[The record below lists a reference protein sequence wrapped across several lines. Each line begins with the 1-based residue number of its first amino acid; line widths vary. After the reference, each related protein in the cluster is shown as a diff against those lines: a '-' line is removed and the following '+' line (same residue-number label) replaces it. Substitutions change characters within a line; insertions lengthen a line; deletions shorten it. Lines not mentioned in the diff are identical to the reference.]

1 MGWSTWEQES
11 PTAAGLTQPVELSC
25 WMEKWTKYHMQ
36 GWIYFIYILQVAL
49 SDPFLHPDRGDQD
62 WSPSHAAASARGAA
76 AEPTPTSMDCYKV
89 KKKSSGF
96 RFPLLSSFQSG
107 YFIS

>member
-1 MGWSTWEQES
+1 MDKISH
-11 PTAAGLTQPVELSC
+11 ARLDLF
-25 WMEKWTKYHMQ
+25 Y
-36 GWIYFIYILQVAL
+36 IYVLQVAL

-89 KKKSSGF
+89 KKKKSSGF

>member
-1 MGWSTWEQES
+1 MDKISH
-11 PTAAGLTQPVELSC
+11 ARLDLF
-25 WMEKWTKYHMQ
+25 Y
-36 GWIYFIYILQVAL
+36 IYVLQVAL

-89 KKKSSGF
+89 KKKKKVMVSDSPYCPVF
-96 RFPLLSSFQSG
+96 NMV
-107 YFIS
+107 IS